1 MGENVPHLNRFQHT
15 LGKVRLF
22 LLLYTLFLIMAGV
35 LLSFCSRADVNLWVN
50 HHYGSFFDSFFKYY
64 TYVGDGIFSLLI
76 ILILLAVEY
85 RKALMVFLSWAVSG
99 ILVQFL
105 KVVLFSNVAR
115 PVAYFKDIATLHL
128 VEGVKMY
135 ASQSFP
141 SGHSASA
148 FALFLCLSFFSR
160 RKYLQLIYFFL
171 AMLVGYS
178 RIYLSEHF
186 LTDVMGGSAIGVMV
200 ALFFIFVFYQE
211 ERFRSLNRSLF
222 SKSAQ

>member
-1 MGENVPHLNRFQHT
+1 MGENFPHMNRYHHT
-15 LGKVRLF
+15 FGKVWLF
-22 LLLYTLFLIMAGV
+22 LLLYTLFLIMAGM
-35 LLSFCSRADVNLWVN
+35 LLAFCSRADVNLFVN
-50 HHYGSFFDSFFKYY
+50 RHYSSFFDLFFKYY

-76 ILILLAVEY
+76 ILILLAVQY

-99 ILVQFL
+99 MLVQFL
-105 KVVLFSNVAR
+105 KIVIFSDVAR
-115 PVAYFKDIATLHL
+115 PVAYFKDVAPLHL

-160 RKYLQLIYFFL
+160 KTYLQLIYFFL
-171 AMLVGYS
+171 ALLVGYS

-186 LTDVMGGSAIGVMV
+186 LTDVMGGSGIGVMV
-200 ALFFIFVFYQE
+200 ALFFIF
-211 ERFRSLNRSLF
+211 LL
-222 SKSAQ
+222 